1 MSGTILTDKT
11 IKSESQKD
19 NILMSSKDENVN
31 ENDKTLTSLKDK
43 NEKQNN
49 YKNASK
55 KKRWKY
61 KHFLEHM
68 GNVDDKIFKK
78 SVTVKI
84 LTVL

>member
-1 MSGTILTDKT
+1 MTDKT
-11 IKSESQKD
+11 LNTKSQKD

-31 ENDKTLTSLKDK
+31 ENDKTLMSSKDE

-49 YKNASK
+49 YKNVSK

-68 GNVDDKIFKK
+68 GNVDYKLFKK

>member
-1 MSGTILTDKT
+1 MTDKT
-11 IKSESQKD
+11 LNTKSQKD